1 MTVKAANNAVEFPGL
16 ELLQRFDVPGPRYTS
31 YPTADRFKKEF
42 SPDSYIKVLSERGE
56 KHPNATL
63 SLYVHIPYCSNICYY
78 CGCNKV
84 ITKDHGQSKEY
95 IEVLGK
101 ECDLI
106 SRHLTGNRIVEQL
119 HFGGG
124 SPTFLDN
131 EELTLVMETIT
142 DRFQLSESAEISIEV
157 DPRSC
162 PPEKVR
168 HLASIGFN
176 RMSIGVQDLDNRV
189 QIAVNRI
196 QPYEMVKATLDTARD
211 SGFKSINMDLIYG
224 LPFQSR
230 ASFKETL
237 DKIIELSPDRI
248 ALYHYAHL
256 PEHFKAQ
263 RRIEVADLP
272 STPEKVG
279 IMMDAITRLT
289 ENGYHYIGMDHFAK
303 TTDELATAQINGTLQ
318 RNFQGYSTKPE
329 CDMVAL
335 GASSISKIGPCY
347 AANARDIPSYYE
359 SINKGELATIRGYEL
374 NDDDQLRYRVIMN
387 VMCQFEIVKKDIE
400 TQFGTHFDEYFD
412 YELKALKRFE
422 EEGLV
427 ILEKD
432 RIEVTPKGKLLVRAV
447 AMNFDRYLREDERVR
462 RYSRIV

>member
-1 MTVKAANNAVEFPGL
+1 MTVQAANNVVELPEL

-42 SPDSYIKVLSERGE
+42 GPSDYIRVLSERGE
-56 KHPNATL
+56 KRPDAAL

-84 ITKDHGQSKEY
+84 ITKDHSHSKEY
-95 IEVLGK
+95 IEMLGK

-106 SRHLTGNRIVEQL
+106 AAHLTGKKLVEQL

-131 EELTLVMETIT
+131 EELTLVMKTLT
-142 DRFQLSESAEISIEV
+142 DRFPLAENAEISIEV

-176 RMSIGVQDLDNRV
+176 RMSIGVQDLDERV
-189 QIAVNRI
+189 QLAVNRI
-196 QPYEMVKATLDTARD
+196 QPRSMVESVLNTARE
-211 SGFKSINMDLIYG
+211 SGFNSINMDLIYG
-224 LPFQSR
+224 LPFQTR
-230 ASFKETL
+230 ESFKKTL
-237 DKIIELSPDRI
+237 DQIIEMSPDRI

-263 RRIEVADLP
+263 RRINIDDLP
-272 STPEKVG
+272 STPEKVD
-279 IMMDAITRLT
+279 IMMDAIRRLT

-303 TTDELATAQINGTLQ
+303 TTDELALAQINGTLQ

-329 CDMVAL
+329 CDMIAL

-347 AANARDIPSYYE
+347 AANARDIPGYYE
-359 SINKGELATIRGYEL
+359 QINMGELSIIRGYEL

-387 VMCQFEIVKKDIE
+387 VMCQFEIIKADIE
-400 TQFGTHFDEYFD
+400 RQFGIKFDEYFA
-412 YELKALKRFE
+412 YELEALKRFV

-427 ILEKD
+427 VLEDD